1 MSDFN
6 LWHDPWI
13 RALRPD
19 GAHVELSIS
28 ALLSQ
33 AHEVRSFYEPSPLTV
48 VGIHRLLS
56 AILQSIYDPQSLDD
70 IAELLEQG
78 RFEQFRLDAFG
89 TQYGARFSLFDATDP
104 FMQTSDVPASPG
116 KEAKTVAYLL
126 AELPSG
132 TNRIHFQ
139 HVTDDSHRFCPA
151 CCARAMLTIPAFASS
166 GGAGIKPSIN
176 GVPPI
181 YVLPLADTLARSLMP
196 VSYTHLDVYK
206 RQL

>member
-1 MSDFN
+1 MTLIAIHLLQNHAPSN
-6 LWHDPWI
+6 LNRDDNGDPKDAMFGGAR
-13 RALRPD
+13 RAR
-19 GAHVELSIS
+19 IS
-28 ALLSQ
+28 SQ
-33 AHEVRSFYEPSPLTV
+33 ALKRSVRTSPQFQAADVYKRQEVRSFYDPSPLTV

-139 HVTDDSHRFCPA
+139 HC
-151 CCARAMLTIPAFASS
+151 L
-166 GGAGIKPSIN
+166 
-176 GVPPI
+176 
-181 YVLPLADTLARSLMP
+181 L
-196 VSYTHLDVYK
+196 YTSRCV
-206 RQL
+206 